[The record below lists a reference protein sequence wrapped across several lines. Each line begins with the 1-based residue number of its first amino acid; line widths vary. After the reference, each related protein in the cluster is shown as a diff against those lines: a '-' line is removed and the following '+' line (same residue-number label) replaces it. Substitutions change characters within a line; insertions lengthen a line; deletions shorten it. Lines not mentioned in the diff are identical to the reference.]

1 MYQPLFRED
10 RLDVMQDLISAQPL
24 ATLVSSAAGQIQA
37 DHVPLVL
44 HADQSDKGVL
54 RGHVAKG
61 NGLWRSR
68 AELESVMAIF
78 QGPQSYVT
86 PSWYPSKQEHG
97 KVVPTWNYVVVHAR
111 GAFRFVD
118 DADWLMAHLGALTR
132 QHEQD
137 RAKPWAV
144 SDAPADYLS
153 RQLRGI
159 VGVELTIESL
169 EGIWKVSQNRD
180 MRDRA
185 GVQEGLLR
193 EQTADADALS
203 RLVGNA

>member
-1 MYQPLFRED
+1 MYQPLFREE
-10 RLDVMQDLISAQPL
+10 RLDVLQDLIRAQPL

-44 HADQSDKGVL
+44 LADQSDKGVL

-61 NGLWRSR
+61 NGLWRNR

-118 DADWLMAHLGALTR
+118 DADWLMAHLGALTD

-137 RAKPWAV
+137 RTAPWAV

-159 VGVELTIESL
+159 VGVEMTIESL
-169 EGIWKVSQNRD
+169 EGVWKVSQNRD
-180 MRDRA
+180 TRDRA

-193 EQTADADALS
+193 EQTADADEIS